1 MLEFISN
8 QVYSSLISLLTR
20 FSHVCI
26 CRFIRNV
33 AFVGH
38 SHAGKTALVE
48 WMLFDEHIL
57 TQPPRTG
64 QSVLDS
70 DPVEVNRHSSVFSH
84 YCRVPHLNHVLQV
97 ADTPWGDFPTD
108 AMATV
113 NGADASILV
122 VSAPDSVQSGTIH
135 AYQYCQHKAGIRP
148 TLLVLSKMDR
158 PFVQLDTVLEDLE
171 LELGIKPIPLQV
183 AKGVSETFEGVTPL
197 LQLQQS
203 DGRIVKNHEADPQA
217 WAALEE
223 AVAMTDDD
231 LLVDFLENSKLE
243 PDHVIQGLRKA
254 VLKGQVL
261 PLVYTS
267 AEMDLGVKELMD
279 ALVYALPDPMEARA
293 EALRVA
299 CENNAGRCGLDPG
312 VEAGFAA
319 RVLHTTVDSFGS
331 LSVLRVISNSR
342 NDETGAFDSLPH
354 DAVVLR
360 TGTKIKVP
368 SASTT
373 FSLCGKERVNLG
385 DNDRILPGDVIAV
398 PKLPEE
404 VRTNDILTVPNAV
417 KDEEEE
423 ILIEQTTNSL
433 TPLSRPVEDI
443 PLMASATVEVPEES
457 GKKKAKAS
465 GGDDKLISALHA
477 MARED
482 LALRVEQDAASSKLL
497 VRCMSGD
504 HLHLVSERL
513 KERYGLE
520 VVLGQPPVQF
530 RETLVKAVNDIEGKH
545 KKQSGGSGQF
555 GVCVIGMEPLEEG
568 SGVEFE
574 SKIKGGVIS
583 KPFISSVEKGVREQL
598 QAGGPLGFP
607 VTDVRVTLTD
617 GKMHSVDSKDIAFQ
631 SAGKA
636 AVKAALAQGRTRLL
650 QPMEKVTFIVD
661 EKLQGEVNGIVSR
674 HEGYVTLTQ
683 PSESRPDY
691 AEIEAILPTSIMAEV
706 SNALRAESAGEGQFT
721 AVFSHYQPVSD
732 DAVGGIVEKHAP

>member
-1 MLEFISN
+1 MQKPRSTRGVRLG
-8 QVYSSLISLLTR
+8 VAAVVVVSLLCV
-20 FSHVCI
+20 HPAD
-26 CRFIRNV
+26 
-33 AFVGH
+33 AFQSQRQRSSPVEHTSSTLSAYHESFQTNFLGLSSRH
-38 SHAGKTALVE
+38 TASGATAV
-48 WMLFDEHIL
+48 
-57 TQPPRTG
+57 QRPRRLNW
-64 QSVLDS
+64 QSVRL
-70 DPVEVNRHSSVFSH
+70 
-84 YCRVPHLNHVLQV
+84 
-97 ADTPWGDFPTD
+97 
-108 AMATV
+108 
-113 NGADASILV
+113 
-122 VSAPDSVQSGTIH
+122 
-135 AYQYCQHKAGIRP
+135 
-148 TLLVLSKMDR
+148 
-158 PFVQLDTVLEDLE
+158 
-171 LELGIKPIPLQV
+171 
-183 AKGVSETFEGVTPL
+183 
-197 LQLQQS
+197 
-203 DGRIVKNHEADPQA
+203 
-217 WAALEE
+217 
-223 AVAMTDDD
+223 AMTDDD